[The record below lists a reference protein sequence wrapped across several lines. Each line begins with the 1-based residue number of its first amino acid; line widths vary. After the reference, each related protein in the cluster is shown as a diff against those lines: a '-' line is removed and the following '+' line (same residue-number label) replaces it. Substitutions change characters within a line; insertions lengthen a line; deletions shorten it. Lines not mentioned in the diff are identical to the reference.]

1 MSDFHKKVSILVQFG
16 VVANILRLVQ
26 SPDYQSVIF
35 SSGCL
40 VLLIVSS
47 DFGFD
52 TCFKMGLFSC
62 SPKKHNVFEQFVSFS
77 SFSQVVENCFSG
89 SSTSWWL
96 QVVAPS
102 CGSR

>member
-1 MSDFHKKVSILVQFG
+1 MSDFHKKVSILVQFR

-40 VLLIVSS
+40 VLLIISS

-52 TCFKMGLFSC
+52 TCFKMGFNFL
-62 SPKKHNVFEQFVSFS
+62 
-77 SFSQVVENCFSG
+77 
-89 SSTSWWL
+89 
-96 QVVAPS
+96 VAQKITKFLS
-102 CGSR
+102 NL